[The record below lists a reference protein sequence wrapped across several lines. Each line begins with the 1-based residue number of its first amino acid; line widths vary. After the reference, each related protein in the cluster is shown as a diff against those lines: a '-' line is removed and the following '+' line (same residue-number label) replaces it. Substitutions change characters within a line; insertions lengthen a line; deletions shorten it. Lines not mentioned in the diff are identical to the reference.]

1 MIIIKVKKRL
11 HGAEGDFWLD
21 VDIEL
26 RNGEFLVLWGPSG
39 SGKTTILRC
48 IAGLERPQEG
58 YIKVNGEVWF
68 DSKRGINLPP
78 QKRHVGF
85 VFQDYALFPNMSL
98 LENVMYGMKI
108 EDKEKALELL
118 RKVRLEG
125 LKDKRPNQI
134 SGGQRQR
141 VALIRALAREP
152 KVLLLDEPLSA
163 LDEELR
169 AELQEELKSFQRSYN
184 IPTLMVTHHKEEAL
198 RLADRIV
205 RIKEGR
211 VELREDSMVYRD
223 DGPGIEEGK
232 EEVIFLPYHSENPKG
247 MGLGLAVVKHI
258 AELHG
263 WRVKAMA
270 QREGFYLLFELRP
283 R

>member
-26 RNGEFLVLWGPSG
+26 RNGEFLVLFGPSG
-39 SGKTTILRC
+39 SGKTTLLRC
-48 IAGLERPQEG
+48 VAGLERPEEG
-58 YIKVNGEVWF
+58 YIEVNGEVWF

-98 LENVMYGMKI
+98 LENVMYGMKRK
-108 EDKEKALELL
+108 DKEKALELL

-134 SGGQRQR
+134 SGGQKQR

-169 AELQEELKSFQRSYN
+169 SELQEELKSFQRSYN

-211 VELREDSMVYRD
+211 VVEIINQILTNST
-223 DGPGIEEGK
+223 
-232 EEVIFLPYHSENPKG
+232 
-247 MGLGLAVVKHI
+247 
-258 AELHG
+258 
-263 WRVKAMA
+263 
-270 QREGFYLLFELRP
+270 
-283 R
+283 

>member
-1 MIIIKVKKRL
+1 MIVIKVKKRL

-39 SGKTTILRC
+39 SGKTTLLRC

-68 DSKRGINLPP
+68 DSKRCINLPP

-98 LENVMYGMKI
+98 LENVMYGMKGK
-108 EDKEKALELL
+108 DKEKALELL

-211 VELREDSMVYRD
+211 VVEIINQILTNST
-223 DGPGIEEGK
+223 
-232 EEVIFLPYHSENPKG
+232 
-247 MGLGLAVVKHI
+247 
-258 AELHG
+258 
-263 WRVKAMA
+263 
-270 QREGFYLLFELRP
+270 
-283 R
+283 

>member
-1 MIIIKVKKRL
+1 MIVIKVKKRL

-26 RNGEFLVLWGPSG
+26 RNGEFLVLFGPSG
-39 SGKTTILRC
+39 SGKTTLLRC
-48 IAGLERPQEG
+48 VAGLERPEEG
-58 YIKVNGEVWF
+58 YIEVNGEVWF

-211 VELREDSMVYRD
+211 VVEIINQILTNST
-223 DGPGIEEGK
+223 
-232 EEVIFLPYHSENPKG
+232 
-247 MGLGLAVVKHI
+247 
-258 AELHG
+258 
-263 WRVKAMA
+263 
-270 QREGFYLLFELRP
+270 
-283 R
+283 

>member
-58 YIKVNGEVWF
+58 YIEVNGEVWF

-98 LENVMYGMKI
+98 LENVMYGMKRK
-108 EDKEKALELL
+108 DKEKALELL

-134 SGGQRQR
+134 SGGQKQR

-211 VELREDSMVYRD
+211 VVEIINQILTNST
-223 DGPGIEEGK
+223 
-232 EEVIFLPYHSENPKG
+232 
-247 MGLGLAVVKHI
+247 
-258 AELHG
+258 
-263 WRVKAMA
+263 
-270 QREGFYLLFELRP
+270 
-283 R
+283 

>member
-1 MIIIKVKKRL
+1 MVS
-11 HGAEGDFWLD
+11 FWC
-21 VDIEL
+21 
-26 RNGEFLVLWGPSG
+26 F
-39 SGKTTILRC
+39 
-48 IAGLERPQEG
+48 
-58 YIKVNGEVWF
+58 GEVWF

-211 VELREDSMVYRD
+211 V
-223 DGPGIEEGK
+223 I
-232 EEVIFLPYHSENPKG
+232 EVINQILTNST
-247 MGLGLAVVKHI
+247 
-258 AELHG
+258 
-263 WRVKAMA
+263 
-270 QREGFYLLFELRP
+270 
-283 R
+283 

>member
-21 VDIEL
+21 VELEL
-26 RNGEFLVLWGPSG
+26 RDGEFLVLFGPSG
-39 SGKTTILRC
+39 SGKTTLLRC
-48 IAGLERPQEG
+48 VAGLERPEEG
-58 YIKVNGEVWF
+58 YIEVNGEVWF

-98 LENVMYGMKI
+98 LENVMYGMKRK
-108 EDKEKALELL
+108 DKEKALELL

-134 SGGQRQR
+134 SGGQKQR

-211 VELREDSMVYRD
+211 VVEIINQILTNST
-223 DGPGIEEGK
+223 
-232 EEVIFLPYHSENPKG
+232 
-247 MGLGLAVVKHI
+247 
-258 AELHG
+258 
-263 WRVKAMA
+263 
-270 QREGFYLLFELRP
+270 
-283 R
+283 

>member
-1 MIIIKVKKRL
+1 MIVIKVKKRL

-21 VDIEL
+21 VELEL
-26 RNGEFLVLWGPSG
+26 RDGEFLVLFGPSG
-39 SGKTTILRC
+39 SGKTTLLRC
-48 IAGLERPQEG
+48 VAGLERPEEG
-58 YIKVNGEVWF
+58 YIEVNGEVWF

-98 LENVMYGMKI
+98 LENVMYGMKRK
-108 EDKEKALELL
+108 DKEKALELL

-134 SGGQRQR
+134 SGGQKQR

-211 VELREDSMVYRD
+211 VVEIINQILTNST
-223 DGPGIEEGK
+223 
-232 EEVIFLPYHSENPKG
+232 
-247 MGLGLAVVKHI
+247 
-258 AELHG
+258 
-263 WRVKAMA
+263 
-270 QREGFYLLFELRP
+270 
-283 R
+283 

>member
-1 MIIIKVKKRL
+1 LIIIKVKKRL
-11 HGAEGDFWLD
+11 HGAEVDFWLD

-211 VELREDSMVYRD
+211 V
-223 DGPGIEEGK
+223 I
-232 EEVIFLPYHSENPKG
+232 EVINQILTNST
-247 MGLGLAVVKHI
+247 
-258 AELHG
+258 
-263 WRVKAMA
+263 
-270 QREGFYLLFELRP
+270 
-283 R
+283 

>member
-21 VDIEL
+21 VELEL
-26 RNGEFLVLWGPSG
+26 RDGEFLVLFGPSG
-39 SGKTTILRC
+39 SGKTTLLRC
-48 IAGLERPQEG
+48 VAGLERPEEG
-58 YIKVNGEVWF
+58 YIEVNGEVWF

-211 VELREDSMVYRD
+211 VVEIINQILTNST
-223 DGPGIEEGK
+223 
-232 EEVIFLPYHSENPKG
+232 
-247 MGLGLAVVKHI
+247 
-258 AELHG
+258 
-263 WRVKAMA
+263 
-270 QREGFYLLFELRP
+270 
-283 R
+283 

>member
-85 VFQDYALFPNMSL
+85 WS
-98 LENVMYGMKI
+98 
-108 EDKEKALELL
+108 
-118 RKVRLEG
+118 
-125 LKDKRPNQI
+125 RPC
-134 SGGQRQR
+134 SRQGEC
-141 VALIRALAREP
+141 L
-152 KVLLLDEPLSA
+152 
-163 LDEELR
+163 
-169 AELQEELKSFQRSYN
+169 
-184 IPTLMVTHHKEEAL
+184 
-198 RLADRIV
+198 
-205 RIKEGR
+205 
-211 VELREDSMVYRD
+211 
-223 DGPGIEEGK
+223 
-232 EEVIFLPYHSENPKG
+232 
-247 MGLGLAVVKHI
+247 
-258 AELHG
+258 
-263 WRVKAMA
+263 
-270 QREGFYLLFELRP
+270 
-283 R
+283 

>member
-1 MIIIKVKKRL
+1 MIVIKVKKRL

-21 VDIEL
+21 VELEL
-26 RNGEFLVLWGPSG
+26 RDGEFLVLFGPSG
-39 SGKTTILRC
+39 SGKTTLLRC
-48 IAGLERPQEG
+48 VAGLERPEEG
-58 YIKVNGEVWF
+58 YIEVNGEVWF

-98 LENVMYGMKI
+98 LENVMYGMKRK
-108 EDKEKALELL
+108 DKEKALELL

-134 SGGQRQR
+134 SGGQKQR

-198 RLADRIV
+198 RLADRIA

-211 VELREDSMVYRD
+211 VVEIINQILTNST
-223 DGPGIEEGK
+223 
-232 EEVIFLPYHSENPKG
+232 
-247 MGLGLAVVKHI
+247 
-258 AELHG
+258 
-263 WRVKAMA
+263 
-270 QREGFYLLFELRP
+270 
-283 R
+283 

>member
-39 SGKTTILRC
+39 SGKTTLLRC
-48 IAGLERPQEG
+48 VAGLERPEEG
-58 YIKVNGEVWF
+58 YIEVNGEVWF

-98 LENVMYGMKI
+98 LENVMYGMKRK
-108 EDKEKALELL
+108 DKEKTLELL

-169 AELQEELKSFQRSYN
+169 SELQEELKSFQRSYN

-211 VELREDSMVYRD
+211 VVEIINQILTNST
-223 DGPGIEEGK
+223 
-232 EEVIFLPYHSENPKG
+232 
-247 MGLGLAVVKHI
+247 
-258 AELHG
+258 
-263 WRVKAMA
+263 
-270 QREGFYLLFELRP
+270 
-283 R
+283 

>member
-1 MIIIKVKKRL
+1 LIVIKVKKRL

-21 VDIEL
+21 VELEL
-26 RNGEFLVLWGPSG
+26 RDGEFLVLFGPSG
-39 SGKTTILRC
+39 SGKTTLLRC
-48 IAGLERPQEG
+48 VAGLERPEEG
-58 YIKVNGEVWF
+58 YIEVNGEVWF

-98 LENVMYGMKI
+98 LENVMYGMKRK
-108 EDKEKALELL
+108 DKEKALELL

-134 SGGQRQR
+134 SGGQKQR

-211 VELREDSMVYRD
+211 VVEIINQILTNST
-223 DGPGIEEGK
+223 
-232 EEVIFLPYHSENPKG
+232 
-247 MGLGLAVVKHI
+247 
-258 AELHG
+258 
-263 WRVKAMA
+263 
-270 QREGFYLLFELRP
+270 
-283 R
+283 

>member
-48 IAGLERPQEG
+48 VAGLERPEEG
-58 YIKVNGEVWF
+58 YIEVNGEVWF

-98 LENVMYGMKI
+98 LENVMYGMKRK
-108 EDKEKALELL
+108 DKEKALELL

-134 SGGQRQR
+134 SGGQKQR

-211 VELREDSMVYRD
+211 VVEIINQILTNST
-223 DGPGIEEGK
+223 
-232 EEVIFLPYHSENPKG
+232 
-247 MGLGLAVVKHI
+247 
-258 AELHG
+258 
-263 WRVKAMA
+263 
-270 QREGFYLLFELRP
+270 
-283 R
+283 

>member
-169 AELQEELKSFQRSYN
+169 SELQEELKSFQRSYN

-211 VELREDSMVYRD
+211 V
-223 DGPGIEEGK
+223 I
-232 EEVIFLPYHSENPKG
+232 EVINQILTNST
-247 MGLGLAVVKHI
+247 
-258 AELHG
+258 
-263 WRVKAMA
+263 
-270 QREGFYLLFELRP
+270 
-283 R
+283 

>member
-1 MIIIKVKKRL
+1 MIVIKVKKRL

-21 VDIEL
+21 VELEL
-26 RNGEFLVLWGPSG
+26 RDGEFLVLFGPSG
-39 SGKTTILRC
+39 SGKTTLLRC
-48 IAGLERPQEG
+48 VAGLERPEEG
-58 YIKVNGEVWF
+58 YIEVNGEVWF

-98 LENVMYGMKI
+98 LENVMYGMKRK
-108 EDKEKALELL
+108 DKEKTLELL

-211 VELREDSMVYRD
+211 VVEIINQILTNST
-223 DGPGIEEGK
+223 
-232 EEVIFLPYHSENPKG
+232 
-247 MGLGLAVVKHI
+247 
-258 AELHG
+258 
-263 WRVKAMA
+263 
-270 QREGFYLLFELRP
+270 
-283 R
+283 